1 MFSLLFNLVLAIRTT
16 LTCFFFYFFSLFLA
30 IFLAILLLI
39 EKTKVRLVLVIPTGV
54 LIIITLAIEAIQNT
68 TNC

>member
-16 LTCFFFYFFSLFLA
+16 LTCFFFYFFSLFLKG
-30 IFLAILLLI
+30 FLAILSLI
-39 EKTKVRLVLVIPTGV
+39 ENTKVRLVLVIPTGV
-54 LIIITLAIEAIQNT
+54 LIIITLANEAIENT